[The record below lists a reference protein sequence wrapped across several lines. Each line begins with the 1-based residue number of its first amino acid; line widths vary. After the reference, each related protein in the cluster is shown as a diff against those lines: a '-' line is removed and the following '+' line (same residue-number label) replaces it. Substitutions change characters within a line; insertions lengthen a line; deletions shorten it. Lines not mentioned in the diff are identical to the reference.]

1 MKLVQWLLKSRVR
14 RGSRSLHLWIIIALF
29 ATLTYIYYGI
39 LTAYHDVYV
48 VLFFYPLIYAA
59 ITYRVRGVIVSSLVF
74 VGILLPQSL
83 IYAFDPYSLAR
94 SLLFALFAF
103 LISGMGA
110 TLLNYLEQQFEAYK
124 EIVTLNKE
132 LNEYIERLQS
142 MQKQLVQSEK
152 MNALGQLSAAIAHE
166 INNPLAGVLVYSR
179 LLKKKIGVG
188 YFDKEEMIADLA
200 KIESAVSHC
209 SRLVSGL
216 LDFARQTEPVLQPVK
231 VGSAIDQVISLVGHH
246 AEMKHI
252 TLDKDDMP
260 SLPPVLA
267 DLGQIQQ
274 VLVNLV
280 VNAIQATSD
289 GGVVT
294 ISTSPGENG
303 LVKIAVQ
310 DNGCGIAP
318 ENLDRL
324 FTPFFTTKEETKG
337 VGLGLAVSYGIIERH
352 GGRIE
357 IQSELGKGSK
367 FTVYLPAYVASD

>member
-14 RGSRSLHLWIIIALF
+14 RGSRSPHLWVIIALF

-74 VGILLPQSL
+74 VGILLPQAL

-124 EIVTLNKE
+124 EIMTLNKE
-132 LNEYIERLQS
+132 LNQYIERLQS
-142 MQKQLVQSEK
+142 MQKQLIQSEK

-166 INNPLAGVLVYSR
+166 INNPLAGVLVYSQ
-179 LLKKKIGVG
+179 LLEKKIGDG
-188 YFDKEEMIADLA
+188 YFDKEETITDLA

-216 LDFARQTEPVLQPVK
+216 LDFARQTEPVLQPVT
-231 VGSAIDQVISLVGHH
+231 VGSTIDQVISLVGHH

-252 TLDKDDMP
+252 TLDRDDTP

-289 GGVVT
+289 GGMVT
-294 ISTSPGENG
+294 ISASPGKNG
-303 LVKIAVQ
+303 LVKIVVQ

-357 IQSELGKGSK
+357 VQSELGKGSK
-367 FTVYLPAYVASD
+367 FTVYLPAYVAND